1 MFSQHLPFARFVLAV
16 GFVFTIVIFIM
27 VLIFEPIL
35 KFLWYW
41 HAPSE
46 DPTHVVT
53 DLIHQLLVSGYH
65 HLRAGHVDGIGPVP
79 AAFHQVSQ
87 AEKLGL
93 NYGVVAPIYRNTFS
107 RGLDVRTRES
117 FSVAFHH
124 I

>member
-65 HLRAGHVDGIGPVP
+65 HLRAGHVDGVGPVS
-79 AAFHQVSQ
+79 AAVHELGETQL
-87 AEKLGL
+87 LGL
-93 NYGVVAPIYRNTFS
+93 NNGIVTPVHLNT
-107 RGLDVRTRES
+107 L
-117 FSVAFHH
+117 
-124 I
+124 IW